1 MPQKSGESLHT
12 IKETYLDT
20 IIPLFNID
28 AQHKKDANGR
38 VMTAR
43 QAKTPKN
50 NNPAKG
56 VGQILKTLFM
66 DPLGLTAYR
75 LSKDIGITPIAIS
88 HILRGKRAVT
98 PAIALRLSAYFGVDA
113 DFWLSLQAHEDLQAV
128 AKEKGRFQ
136 TKRCAALDGQA
147 FLLKESKSD
156 GSRNWQVLMVKTRS
170 NGGAKRV

>member
-1 MPQKSGESLHT
+1 MTSAAKKAAIQFAMPSRNT
-12 IKETYLDT
+12 
-20 IIPLFNID
+20 
-28 AQHKKDANGR
+28 
-38 VMTAR
+38 
-43 QAKTPKN
+43 KTSKN

-75 LSKDIGITPIAIS
+75 VSKDIGITPIAMS

-98 PAIALRLSAYFGVDA
+98 PAIAMRLSAYFGVEA
-113 DFWLSLQAHEDLQAV
+113 DFWLNLQAHEDLQSV
-128 AKEKGRFQ
+128 SKEKGRFQ
-136 TKRCAALDGQA
+136 PKRCAALDGQS

-170 NGGAKRV
+170 NGGARRV